1 MKGKGEKFVFL
12 LAMLGLAILTC
23 IILWIILIFGS
34 MDLTS
39 GCFYRYNID
48 EQGGISSS
56 DAVSDTVTLKANA
69 NYTGSDS
76 GVADVNGTGIVLDP
90 NSYGK
95 WLNTNLRLKPS
106 QLVEFYIKGEVSLCK
121 AYIPINNL
129 QKDTN
134 LDNTGNKIEIP
145 RVEDK
150 ATPPVSLILDAT
162 TPNWKNLTEL
172 YRNDRYY
179 VALYREK
186 KTTSTAV
193 SIHDY
198 FTNSMTTP
206 VDCTEN
212 KRTYSPICGRY
223 SLWNN
228 GSYTSSCVLNTQC
241 YQCNPH
247 EVCDSFDLLGWCIS
261 GWHTEYDWCS
271 CWENVAGIAP
281 EPYKN
286 NGTHTYPA
294 PWSGTISDLWAVT
307 GHDCGS
313 EVTYINGDFQNEK
326 YFWFSADDPVGL
338 ITRLDSNVNPTN
350 AASAGSNFTP
360 VTIESDQSFYNNN
373 AEYQI
378 IKIEDVGYNNSDV
391 GYLQYKL
398 ADSDGNYA
406 DNTGGF
412 VLNIK
417 QTKCIRNNGNGMN
430 DSFEGRGVVQYV
442 ISEYG
447 SNPNTTTP
455 STVDS
460 IIADANGKGSI
471 TAPSNGEGGYL
482 WLKINNA
489 PDDYQDSFG
498 QYTVSFLS
506 SVSHGAFFDNVL
518 NPLFEGL
525 KTKIKTASITIFKNM
540 TCYQGIGG
548 QGNCTNFFNYIKG
561 MLIIYIMFYGA
572 MFLLGMVQISQ
583 TDIVIRVIKV
593 AFVSGLMNDDT
604 FYFFNNYVFEFV
616 TEFSDSIIAN
626 MSGYSMFSGAT
637 SVSNPFMFMNEVF
650 TKIFLSPTFAAQMMA
665 LLSMGIN
672 GVIYF
677 ILMFVCLAI
686 IIIVGFRAI
695 AVYLMAYFAIAVL
708 IGIAPLFLTF
718 ILFERTRY
726 LFDNWVKFTFRYMIE
741 PTIMLAGI
749 IILTQLF
756 TIFLDYVIG
765 YSVCWKC
772 GIPFTIPFPSIPG
785 FNPAFLDVPLFCFNW
800 FTPWGF
806 DYRSSSMG
814 ANMQN
819 MIILLMLAYCM
830 WGYIEYSGKI
840 VARLAGASGGPS
852 ATGMGA
858 AMSNAME
865 NYALS
870 KYGLDKANRD
880 RVMGAAKERLQ
891 NMDKDTK
898 KRGDQKPENRY
909 DRPDQ
914 GETSGQTGGDKPSF
928 SGGEAQSGTMQNEAS
943 GKDSPKS
950 LTKSSSASVQADRD
964 QPQSGAMQKGAS
976 EKDNPK
982 SLTKSSSASVQ
993 ADRDQ
998 PQSGAVQKEASGKD
1012 SPKPLPK
1019 TRRPL
1024 PPPPKKGS

>member
-1 MKGKGEKFVFL
+1 MKGKGDKFAFL

-23 IILWIILIFGS
+23 IVLWMILIFGS

-48 EQGGISSS
+48 GQGSLSAS
-56 DAVSDTVTLKANA
+56 DAVSNTVTLKANA
-69 NYTGSDS
+69 NYTGSDA
-76 GVADVNGTGIVLDP
+76 GVTSAVDSTGTSTGTGITLDP

-95 WLNTNLRLKPS
+95 WLNTNLRVKPS
-106 QLVEFYIKGEVSLCK
+106 QLVEFVIKGEVSLCK

-134 LDNTGNKIEIP
+134 LDNAGNRIEIP

-150 ATPPVSLILDAT
+150 NTPPVSLILDAR

-172 YRNDRYY
+172 YRNDKYY

-186 KTTSTAV
+186 KTPANAV
-193 SIHDY
+193 SIYDY
-198 FTNSMTTP
+198 FTKTMTP
-206 VDCTEN
+206 PADCTEG
-212 KRTYSPICGRY
+212 KRQYNPICGRY
-223 SLWNN
+223 SLWN
-228 GSYTSSCVLNTQC
+228 GAGTYTSSCHLNTQC
-241 YQCNPH
+241 YQCNCRD
-247 EVCDSFDLLGWCIS
+247 VCDSWDVFSTGWCIG
-261 GWHTEYDWCS
+261 GWSTVCDWCS
-271 CWENVAGIAP
+271 CWENVAGTAP
-281 EPYKN
+281 EPYLN
-286 NGTHTYPA
+286 NGSHTYPA
-294 PWSGTISDLWAVT
+294 PWSGTISDLWTVT

-313 EVTYINGDFQNEK
+313 ESTYINGDFQNQK
-326 YFWFSADDPVGL
+326 YFWFSANDPVGL
-338 ITRLDSNVNPTN
+338 ISRIDSNVNPTN

-360 VTIESDQSFYNNN
+360 VRIESDQSFYNNN
-373 AEYQI
+373 AEYKI
-378 IKIEDVGYNNSDV
+378 IKIEKVGYNGSDI

-398 ADSDGNYA
+398 ADADGAYA

-417 QTKCIRNNGNGMN
+417 QTKCVRNNGNGMN
-430 DSFEGRGVVQYV
+430 DSVQGRGGVQYV

-447 SNPNTTTP
+447 ANPNTTAP
-455 STVDS
+455 STVDN
-460 IIADANGKGSI
+460 IVVTANGKGSI
-471 TAPSNGEGGYL
+471 TAPSNGQGGYL

-489 PDDYQDSFG
+489 PADYKDSFG
-498 QYTVSFLS
+498 QYTVLFLS
-506 SVSHGAFFDNVL
+506 SVKHGGFFDDVL

-572 MFLLGMVQISQ
+572 MFLLGMVKISQ
-583 TDIVIRVIKV
+583 TDIVVRVIKV
-593 AFVSGLMNDDT
+593 AFVSGLMNDNT

-616 TEFSDSIIAN
+616 TGFSDSIISN

-637 SVSNPFMFMNEVF
+637 SISNPFMFMNEVF

-672 GVIYF
+672 GVLYF
-677 ILMFVCLAI
+677 ILLFVCLAI
-686 IIIVGFRAI
+686 IIVVGFRAI

-726 LFDNWVKFTFRYMIE
+726 LFDNWVKFTFRYMLE

-749 IILTQLF
+749 IVLTQLF

-785 FNPAFLDVPLFCFNW
+785 FNPAFLNVPLFCFNW

-806 DYRSSSMG
+806 DYRSTSMG

-819 MIILLMLAYCM
+819 MIILLMIAYCM

-840 VARLAGASGGPS
+840 VAKLAGGSGGPS
-852 ATGMGA
+852 ATAMGA
-858 AMSNAME
+858 AMSNAIE
-865 NYALS
+865 NKALS
-870 KYGLDKANRD
+870 KVGLDKANRD
-880 RVMGAAKERLQ
+880 RMMGAAKERLQ
-891 NMDKDTK
+891 NMDKETK
-898 KRGDQKPENRY
+898 RKGDQKPGNRH
-909 DRPDQ
+909 DRPDKD
-914 GETSGQTGGDKPSF
+914 ESGSQSGGDK
-928 SGGEAQSGTMQNEAS
+928 
-943 GKDSPKS
+943 
-950 LTKSSSASVQADRD
+950 
-964 QPQSGAMQKGAS
+964 
-976 EKDNPK
+976 
-982 SLTKSSSASVQ
+982 
-993 ADRDQ
+993 
-998 PQSGAVQKEASGKD
+998 PQSGAVESEATKKPA
-1012 SPKPLPK
+1012 PKPLPK
-1019 TRRPL
+1019 IPAKL
-1024 PPPPKKGS
+1024 PPNK